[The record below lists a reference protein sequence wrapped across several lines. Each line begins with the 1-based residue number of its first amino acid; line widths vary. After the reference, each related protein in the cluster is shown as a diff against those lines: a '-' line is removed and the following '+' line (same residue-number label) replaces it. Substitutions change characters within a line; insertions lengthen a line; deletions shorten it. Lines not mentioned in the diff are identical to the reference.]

1 MKLSN
6 VTKSIAIFTK
16 KNSPTIL
23 TAIGI
28 SGMITSTIFAVEA
41 TPKALRL
48 IEKKKEELKVEKL
61 TPVETVKATWKC
73 YIPTVVTGIL
83 SSGCIIG
90 ANSVHA
96 KRNAALATAYTISET
111 ALREYKDKVIET
123 IGEKKEQFVRDAIAK
138 DKVEKNPISNNEVI
152 ITKKGDTLC
161 YDPWSSRYFKSD
173 PEKLRRAI
181 NDLNYQLINEGC
193 VTLNDFYYDIG
204 LTETKPGQTLGW
216 NVNKGGQINFR
227 FSSQIAEDETPC
239 LVLEFINPP
248 TYDYNYY

>member
-1 MKLSN
+1 M
-6 VTKSIAIFTK
+6 V
-16 KNSPTIL
+16 L
-23 TAIGI
+23 T
-28 SGMITSTIFAVEA
+28 V
-41 TPKALRL
+41 
-48 IEKKKEELKVEKL
+48 
-61 TPVETVKATWKC
+61 
-73 YIPTVVTGIL
+73 L

-123 IGEKKEQFVRDAIAK
+123 IGEKKEQVVRDAIAK
-138 DKVEKNPISNNEVI
+138 DKIDKNPVTKSEVI

-173 PEKLRRAI
+173 PEKIRKAI
-181 NDLNYQLINEGC
+181 NDLNYQIINEGM
-193 VTLNDFYYDIG
+193 VTLNDFYYLLDLDSTRAG
-204 LTETKPGQTLGW
+204 EDLGW

-227 FSSQIAEDETPC
+227 FSSQIADDETPC

-248 TYDYNYY
+248 TYDYTYY

>member
-6 VTKSIAIFTK
+6 VTQTITTFTK

-28 SGMITSTIFAVEA
+28 SGMIASTIFAIEA
-41 TPKALRL
+41 TPKAVRL
-48 IEKKKEELKVEKL
+48 IEEKKRELKVEKL
-61 TPVETVKATWKC
+61 TPVETVKTTWKC
-73 YIPTVVTGIL
+73 YIPTVVLTVL

-123 IGEKKEQFVRDAIAK
+123 IGEKKEQAVRDAIAK
-138 DKVEKNPISNNEVI
+138 DKIDKNPVSKSEVI

-173 PEKLRRAI
+173 PEKIRKAI
-181 NDLNYQLINEGC
+181 NDLNYQIINEGM
-193 VTLNDFYYDIG
+193 VTLNDFYYLLDLDSTRAG
-204 LTETKPGQTLGW
+204 EDLGW

-227 FSSQIAEDETPC
+227 FSSQIADDETPC

-248 TYDYNYY
+248 TYDYTYY